1 MRRPALA
8 ALAVFAAVT
17 AGAVAPRPAA
27 ANQGPAYYE
36 ALMQYCYGGGLA
48 ERIGRDPDSR
58 SVTGIASKR
67 AALKDLRG
75 AMADGEKAATALC
88 ASGYYRA
95 IQAGYVTVIR
105 DTRPD

>member
-1 MRRPALA
+1 MRLPALVAISVLA
-8 ALAVFAAVT
+8 ATAVCT
-17 AGAVAPRPAA
+17 IAPTPAS
-27 ANQGPAYYE
+27 ANPGPGYYE

-75 AMADGEKAATALC
+75 ALADGEKAATALC
-88 ASGYYRA
+88 AAGYYRA

-105 DTRPD
+105 KSRSN